1 MQYEASKGKMAE
13 DLGGWNEREEAT
25 KLVRKRSD
33 DEKSRNEPTRDRA
46 EFDPDS
52 YFV

>member
-1 MQYEASKGKMAE
+1 MAG
-13 DLGGWNEREEAT
+13 DGGGWSERDEAT
-25 KLVRKRSD
+25 GFVRKRSD

-46 EFDPDS
+46 EFDPDL